1 MWRSP
6 DLLRRVHGEDEVRA
20 IGFSPAGSLF
30 YPSAVASSFD
40 GSGPGDSTRCS
51 VFGGPIT
58 RTSRDR
64 MVDHRRNGV
73 SNGPRSLEQCRVS
86 QRLKVAADVEV

>member
-1 MWRSP
+1 MVDLHGQQLLARWGTGGQKPGSCDQDKGPSPEGVVWRSP

-40 GSGPGDSTRCS
+40 G
-51 VFGGPIT
+51 
-58 RTSRDR
+58 
-64 MVDHRRNGV
+64 
-73 SNGPRSLEQCRVS
+73 
-86 QRLKVAADVEV
+86 